1 MKAGHLYARL
11 GTFDATVL
19 TGIGIMLAGAFF
31 FQLALGELPCALCYL
46 IRICLLLYS
55 VGLLLNLNFGANP
68 WNYCLSAAS
77 ALIGSLIS
85 LLFMFIS
92 AYPGALPTGSAIFGL
107 HMYTWTFITF
117 TVLIFYCV
125 GSLAT
130 CALASPKWP
139 EQDIKQSKS
148 KLQKFAA
155 ALVLAMAAA
164 NLASVALQHGMNP
177 FGGWGQTEY
186 FLLK

>member
-1 MKAGHLYARL
+1 MTAGHLYARL

-19 TGIGIMLAGAFF
+19 TGIGAMLAGAFY
-31 FQLALGELPCALCYL
+31 FQLAMGELPCALCYL
-46 IRICLLLYS
+46 IRICLLLFS
-55 VGLLLNLNFGANP
+55 VGLLLNLNFGTNP
-68 WNYCLSAAS
+68 WNYCLSAVS

-85 LLFMFIS
+85 LAFMFIS

-117 TVLIFYCV
+117 TALIFYCV

-130 CALASPKWP
+130 CALTGHKGP
-139 EQDIKQSKS
+139 EQDARRPKT
-148 KLQKFAA
+148 KFQRYAA

-164 NLASVALQHGMNP
+164 NLVSVTLQHGINP